1 MIRVHGTLQT
11 QVLHCIVM
19 HDRFYVVDQL
29 GRGGGECEGLSG
41 NNIYNYACGSIL

>member
-1 MIRVHGTLQT
+1 MIRVHATLQA

-29 GRGGGECEGLSG
+29 GRGGGECE
-41 NNIYNYACGSIL
+41 YARVLLLLVHAVGAE